1 MIDANSEVLSVS
13 RKVMGVKL
21 TEDLRSL
28 AQFFMKQYPL
38 DVNQRHIKRPKLEVY
53 HACKFSAIIGGICTS
68 TTEILDKIL
77 VANSLLDNAKQIFLC
92 GEVGIAGLSALGIK
106 VGRVERRKT
115 AELQFKDYAKL
126 TPFFTRLF
134 EKAAQKGVMLILPH
148 DVQTA
153 PKFLPK
159 GYNEK
164 PSELSMD
171 ENSKQLKEEKKT
183 EDVQF

>member
-1 MIDANSEVLSVS
+1 M
-13 RKVMGVKL
+13 
-21 TEDLRSL
+21 
-28 AQFFMKQYPL
+28 
-38 DVNQRHIKRPKLEVY
+38 
-53 HACKFSAIIGGICTS
+53 
-68 TTEILDKIL
+68 
-77 VANSLLDNAKQIFLC
+77 LDNAKQIFLC
-92 GEVGIAGLSALGIK
+92 GEVGIAALSALGIK

-115 AELQFKDYAKL
+115 AELQLKDYAKL

-134 EKAAQKGVMLILPH
+134 EKAAQKGVILILPQ

-159 GYNEK
+159 GYSEK

-171 ENSKQLKEEKKT
+171 ETSKQPKEEKKT